1 MWRIKAYTN
10 IWRVEKVFYK
20 INDFKLPRP
29 ITFSQG
35 MWFLGGFLFML
46 FFGKIPPLNLID
58 NFFIKNLGIP
68 ILLAIVMSKKTFDGK
83 KPYSFLISFIRFIV
97 SPKKRSRDKT
107 KKLENVVI
115 DSDITMVRSVRK

>member
-46 FFGKIPPLNLID
+46 FLGKFHL
-58 NFFIKNLGIP
+58 
-68 ILLAIVMSKKTFDGK
+68 
-83 KPYSFLISFIRFIV
+83 
-97 SPKKRSRDKT
+97 
-107 KKLENVVI
+107 
-115 DSDITMVRSVRK
+115 